1 VCHRGERLGAEP
13 MTPDEIRSTLARL
26 ELTTNRAAQL
36 VGVDDRTMRKWLAGE
51 RGMPEPVIRLLR
63 LVLEDRGLITKLE
76 RLAA

>member
-1 VCHRGERLGAEP
+1 
-13 MTPDEIRSTLARL
+13 MTPDQIRDTLNRL

-51 RGMPEPVIRLLR
+51 RGMPEPVVRLLQ
-63 LVLEDRGLITKLE
+63 LVLEDRGLISKLE

>member
-1 VCHRGERLGAEP
+1 
-13 MTPDEIRSTLARL
+13 MTPDQIRDTLNRL
-26 ELTTNRAAQL
+26 ELTTTRAAQL

-63 LVLEDRGLITKLE
+63 LVLEDRGLISKLE